1 MAACLRRQ
9 PAASLLDLR
18 SVVQHSAD
26 RDLLGPSQ
34 GCLSTP
40 ATPTTL
46 KRLPGLTGPTEGLL
60 RPTSRAQ
67 PQTVRCGGAW
77 EHLGS

>member
-1 MAACLRRQ
+1 MAVCMLRQ

-26 RDLLGPSQ
+26 RGPLGPSQ

-40 ATPTTL
+40 ATPSAL
-46 KRLPGLTGPTEGLL
+46 GRLPGLTGPTEGLL
-60 RPTSRAQ
+60 RPASRTQ
-67 PQTVRCGGAW
+67 PQTVRRGGA
-77 EHLGS
+77 